1 MWETIVPQSLPPPG
15 AKHTQHRISHQP
27 ADQTCVFTDSHKNFP
42 SFSAMLKHIEIGT
55 CVTNAHQSITGT
67 LAVSQ
72 VAKTCVHSWAL
83 NAAADSGYNS
93 EVPGF
98 EWEDEDD
105 RPYFCKECDRD
116 FRHLSALFSHWEQS
130 QTCSGGYEDGYIESV
145 KVAILVWNHW

>member
-1 MWETIVPQSLPPPG
+1 
-15 AKHTQHRISHQP
+15 
-27 ADQTCVFTDSHKNFP
+27 
-42 SFSAMLKHIEIGT
+42 MLKHIEIGT

-105 RPYFCKECDRD
+105 RPYFCKECDQD
-116 FRHLSALFSHWEQS
+116 FFRHLSALFSHWEQS